1 MAFHTRMYDVYL
13 VLTGASAP
21 VPWSTDSWLRVA
33 QALGPFAVSERGK
46 AAVRC
51 TQIDKATRKRAS
63 FGRLGWNEAS
73 HRKWTHDAS
82 QDAPWRFLGAEAWA
96 PSWTQCEKDGRAPD
110 CFVDLSTP
118 SVLGGDEP
126 LLFGGTLLVA
136 LACEAPQPVRDRLRD
151 AIAGV
156 ARDLDSPLT
165 VHQSRA
171 WGKAAYGGFTAAMND
186 LSIAGL
192 FKNGSPHARPLD
204 LATFEET
211 WAPVPTPARVTA

>member
-21 VPWSTDSWLRVA
+21 VPWSTGSWLPVA
-33 QALGPFAVSERGK
+33 QALAPFAVSERGK

-73 HRKWTHDAS
+73 HRKWTHDMP
-82 QDAPWRFLGAEAWA
+82 QEAPWTFLGAEAWA
-96 PSWTQCEKDGRAPD
+96 PSWTQCEKDGLAPD
-110 CFVDLSTP
+110 CFVALSTP
-118 SVLGGDEP
+118 SALMRESP
-126 LLFGGTLLVA
+126 LQFGGKLLVA
-136 LACEAPQPVRDRLRD
+136 LTCDAPQESRDQLRD

-156 ARDLDSPLT
+156 AQSLDSPLT

-171 WGKAAYGGFTAAMND
+171 WGKASYGGFTAAMND
-186 LSIAGL
+186 LSVASL
-192 FKNGSPHARPLD
+192 FHNGSPHERPLD
-204 LATFEET
+204 LSTFEES
-211 WAPVPTPARVTA
+211 WSPVYP